1 MTRWAILT
9 GEYPP
14 QPGGVSDYTRLVAR
28 GLADAGDCVRVY
40 APGYSGTSAYDQTV
54 LVHRLSR
61 HFGPG
66 ALAALDTLLRQR
78 PLPDRILVQ
87 YVPQAFGW
95 KGMNLPF
102 AAWLA
107 VRANRIAPV
116 WVMFHEV
123 ATPLIWRPARRAFL
137 AGVTRV
143 MARLAAGAA
152 DRVFVSTP
160 AWDAMLYRFC
170 PHVKRPE
177 WAPVPSNIGTA
188 SRQKVTP
195 ITDWFAELRGRHLI
209 GHFGTYGS
217 LIVEWLKPA
226 LVRILEAHPEHVAIL
241 LGDKG
246 DVFRADLLKQRPD
259 LAGRLFA
266 TGRLD
271 GDKLADTIVECDL
284 FVQPYPDG
292 VSTRRGSAMGVLA
305 LGVPMVTN
313 RGAATETIWTTGC
326 VAISDDGTPAAVAA
340 KAEELLLASRTQ
352 RAELGRRGLKLY
364 RDVFAIEHTIAKLR
378 GERRSTQ
385 RGFVGETHQLAA
397 DD

>member
-14 QPGGVSDYTRLVAR
+14 QLGGVSDYTRLVAR
-28 GLADAGDCVRVY
+28 GLADAGDCIRVY
-40 APGYSGTSAYDQTV
+40 APSYARTDTYDQTV
-54 LVHRLSR
+54 KVYRLPG
-61 HFGPG
+61 HFGPR
-66 ALAALDTLLRQR
+66 ALASLDVLLHQR
-78 PLPDRILVQ
+78 PQPDRILVQ

-107 VRANRIAPV
+107 VRASRIAPV

-123 ATPLIWRPARRAFL
+123 ATPFVWRPARHALL

-143 MARLAAGAA
+143 MARMVAGAA

-160 AWDAMLYRFC
+160 AWDAMLYRYC
-170 PHVKRPE
+170 PRVRQPE

-188 SRQKVTP
+188 PRRNATP
-195 ITDWFAELRGRHLI
+195 IMDRFPELRGKLLI

-217 LIVEWLKPA
+217 LIVECLKPA
-226 LVRILEAHPEHVAIL
+226 LIRILEAHPEHVAIL
-241 LGDKG
+241 FGDKG
-246 DVFRADLLKQRPD
+246 DIFRADLLKRHPEF
-259 LAGRLFA
+259 AGRLFA

-271 GDKLADTIVECDL
+271 GDKLADTILECDL

-313 RGAATETIWTTGC
+313 AGAATETIWTTGC
-326 VAISDDGTPAAVAA
+326 VAISNDGTPAAVAV
-340 KAEELLLASRTQ
+340 KAEELLLASQTR
-352 RAELGRRGLKLY
+352 RAELGRRGLQLY

-378 GERRSTQ
+378 TEWPSTQ
-385 RGFVGETHQLAA
+385 RGFVA
-397 DD
+397 DSAC